1 MISLMIYCVIF
12 ATFETERIMN
22 FVEELR
28 WRGMLHDIMPGT
40 EDLLNKGMVSGYIG
54 FDPTADS
61 LHVGSLAQIM
71 TMIHFQRAGHKPFAL
86 VGGATGMVGDPSG
99 KSVERNLLSE
109 EVLQHNLAGIQ
120 NQLEKFLDFN
130 SCANSAEM
138 VNNYDWFKDFS
149 FLNFIRDVGKHIT
162 VNYMMAKD
170 SVNISISGVTGMS
183 FTEFTYQLVQ
193 GYDFYYL
200 WKHNNCA
207 LQMGGSDQWGN
218 IVTGTELIRRKDGGE
233 AYALTTQLIKK
244 ADGSK
249 FGKTEGGNI
258 WLDPEKTSPYKF
270 YQFWLNTSDEDAKT
284 YIRIFTLFDRQT
296 IESLEAEHDTAPH
309 LRVLQKAL
317 AEDITKRVHGLDA
330 LNLINITNKFT
341 FDSDYH
347 WEDLFGLSEKQFL
360 KVFGSTNIF
369 FTTKYL
375 SSKDIHDDVLSFL
388 AEIMNYDENNNFKH
402 MFESKNEVKKLILN
416 GGVYINKKK
425 IDLNNRVD
433 DFEFYLDKY
442 LFIQKGKKNSALVV
456 LCRNLTYEM
465 EMIKTLIKD

>member
-1 MISLMIYCVIF
+1 
-12 ATFETERIMN
+12 MN

-40 EDLLNKGMVSGYIG
+40 EDLLNKGMASGYIG

-71 TMIHFQRAGHKPFAL
+71 TLIHFQRAGHKPFAL

-99 KSVERNLLSE
+99 KSAERNLLSE
-109 EVLQHNLAGIQ
+109 DVLQHNLDGIKK
-120 NQLEKFLDFN
+120 QLEKFLDFN
-130 SCANSAEM
+130 DSVNSAQM
-138 VNNYDWFKDFS
+138 VNNYDWFKDFT

-170 SVNISISGVTGMS
+170 SVKNRINGDTGMS

-200 WKHNNCA
+200 WKNHNCV

-218 IVTGTELIRRKDGGE
+218 IVTGTELIRRKDAGE

-244 ADGSK
+244 SDGSK

-270 YQFWLNTSDEDAKT
+270 YQFWLNTSDSDAKT
-284 YIRIFTLFDRQT
+284 YVRIFTLFDQQT
-296 IESLEAEHDTAPH
+296 IEALEVEQDAAPH

-317 AEDITKRVHGLDA
+317 AKDITIRVHGEAEYEKAIKSSEFLFGNTGIEFLNELNDEEVIALFEGVPNYKVDA
-330 LNLINITNKFT
+330 ADLKAGVNVTDLLAVQTGVFASKGEAKKMIQGGGAAINKAKIASPDDVYQFDNLINSKF
-341 FDSDYH
+341 
-347 WEDLFGLSEKQFL
+347 L
-360 KVFGSTNIF
+360 V
-369 FTTKYL
+369 
-375 SSKDIHDDVLSFL
+375 V
-388 AEIMNYDENNNFKH
+388 
-402 MFESKNEVKKLILN
+402 
-416 GGVYINKKK
+416 
-425 IDLNNRVD
+425 
-433 DFEFYLDKY
+433 
-442 LFIQKGKKNSALVV
+442 QKGKKN
-456 LCRNLTYEM
+456 YF
-465 EMIKTLIKD
+465 LIIAK